1 MIVKENTELMDIYRF
16 TVKCD
21 ICGREFSFTDEDKSA
36 SPNNTS
42 VGWDSAQRRGWI
54 RVFTKC
60 DEAAT
65 GGRYIHICPECGKD
79 DALIKSKYNIWGR

>member
-1 MIVKENTELMDIYRF
+1 MIIKERTEWWDIYRY

-21 ICGREFSFTDEDKSA
+21 ICGRGFSFTDEDSSD

-42 VGWDSAQRRGWI
+42 VGWDSAACRRWI
-54 RVFTKC
+54 RVFAKC
-60 DEAAT
+60 DESAT

-79 DALIKSKYNIWGR
+79 DALIKDRYGI